1 MLRSDVCDYSDV
13 YVVVKVT
20 ITAEKNAGR
29 NNDGHNKLFVFQNN
43 ALFINCISK
52 KNVVLI
58 VNAEDLG
65 DVMPM

>member
-1 MLRSDVCDYSDV
+1 MLRSDVCDYSDAC
-13 YVVVKVT
+13 VVVKVT

-29 NNDGHNKLFVFQNN
+29 NNDGQNKLFVFQNN